1 MRPAAGSGA
10 TVFCSSRALRVG
22 VLVLKIARR
31 HTRTGEHTDT
41 GHSPHTRRETEP
53 SLVMDIA
60 CNRARLITRYAL
72 TYFFL
77 PHAKEPSPQGSGFP
91 DASDSP

>member
-1 MRPAAGSGA
+1 M
-10 TVFCSSRALRVG
+10 
-22 VLVLKIARR
+22 KIARR
-31 HTRTGEHTDT
+31 HKENTPALENTPTPAT
-41 GHSPHTRRETEP
+41 AQKRRETEP
-53 SLVMDIA
+53 SLVMDIT
-60 CNRARLITRYAL
+60 CNRARLITRYVL